1 MKPKLIVM
9 SHGLMAQETL
19 KSAQMIVGEIDG
31 AVAISMLEADGLEVT
46 TDKLRVALEKIGTED
61 VVILVDLLGGTPS
74 NVAVKAFF
82 EQKNIEVVTGLNL
95 SLVIEYAVSP
105 LTSALE
111 MAEYLA
117 TVGKDSIQKVERL
130 SNDFDEE
137 DEYEED

>member
-46 TDKLRVALEKIGTED
+46 TNKLREALEGIGAED
-61 VVILVDLLGGTPS
+61 VVVLVDLLGGTPS

-82 EQKNIEVVTGLNL
+82 EHKNIEVVTGLNL